1 MQEHIRALIVIIF
14 LATVGFNIAKKSL
27 PQDILSTNFNKWR
40 NAWFGVAI
48 TAFVANNFWIY
59 ILVSSALVLL
69 ITKQERNKM
78 ALFFI
83 LLFVIPPLDEAV
95 PGFGLVNYLFTLT
108 HPRFIALLILL
119 PIAFVISQKNNFRFT
134 KIWTDKFVLLYMLL
148 IVCLELRD
156 TTFTDT
162 LRKCFYMLTDVFL
175 PYYVASRSIKDLS
188 QMKTTL
194 YAFVT
199 SAIVLGIIAIFESL
213 KHWILYNSLGNALG
227 TGDGLSNYLGRS
239 GEIRA
244 IATLGHP
251 IILGY
256 FMSIA
261 LGFYLF
267 LSNSIQ
273 NVTIKRLCFLIITLG
288 LLAPLS
294 RGPWVGA
301 VVLIVIYILQ
311 GPMVLKKLGTL
322 FLAFFITFSIV
333 AALPGGQRFIN
344 LIPFIGETQNSNIE
358 YRERLFKNSMIVI
371 KKNPFFGSGN
381 YLETPEMQEMIQG
394 EGIIDIVNSYLR
406 ITLETGYVGLT
417 LFIGIFATVI
427 LSVRKNMKLIHD
439 KKDQLYILGR
449 CLIAV
454 LLSIMTTIA
463 TTSSIATVP
472 IIYWSILGIGVAY
485 TQIIKQNSSSNLPKH
500 RDMLA

>member
-1 MQEHIRALIVIIF
+1 M
-14 LATVGFNIAKKSL
+14 
-27 PQDILSTNFNKWR
+27 
-40 NAWFGVAI
+40 
-48 TAFVANNFWIY
+48 
-59 ILVSSALVLL
+59 
-69 ITKQERNKM
+69 
-78 ALFFI
+78 
-83 LLFVIPPLDEAV
+83 
-95 PGFGLVNYLFTLT
+95 
-108 HPRFIALLILL
+108 
-119 PIAFVISQKNNFRFT
+119 
-134 KIWTDKFVLLYMLL
+134 
-148 IVCLELRD
+148 
-156 TTFTDT
+156 
-162 LRKCFYMLTDVFL
+162 
-175 PYYVASRSIKDLS
+175 KDLS

-227 TGDGLSNYLGRS
+227 TGDGMSNYLGRS

-273 NVTIKRLCFLIITLG
+273 NVTIKRLSFLIITLG

-311 GPMVLKKLGTL
+311 GPMVLKKLGAL
-322 FLAFFITFSIV
+322 FLAFFITFSIL

-344 LIPFIGETQNSNIE
+344 LIPFMGEAQNSNIE
-358 YRERLFKNSMIVI
+358 YRERLFKNSIIVI
-371 KKNPFFGSGN
+371 KKNPFFGSSN
-381 YLETPEMQEMIQG
+381 YLKTPEMQEMIQG

-427 LSVRKNMKLIHD
+427 ISVRKNMKLIQD
-439 KKDQLYILGR
+439 KKNQLYILGR

-485 TQIIKQNSSSNLPKH
+485 AQIIKQDNSSNLFKH
-500 RDMLA
+500 RDMLT